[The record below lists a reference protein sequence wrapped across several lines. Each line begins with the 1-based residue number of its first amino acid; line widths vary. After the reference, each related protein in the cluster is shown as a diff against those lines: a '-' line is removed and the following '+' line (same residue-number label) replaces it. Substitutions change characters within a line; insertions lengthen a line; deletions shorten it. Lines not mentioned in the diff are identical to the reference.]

1 VEFRRIPGLPPYVFT
16 IIDGLKQEARR
27 AGRDIVDLGFG
38 NPDLPSPPIA
48 VEKLTEAAHNPR
60 NHRYS
65 SSRGIPKLRE
75 AIAQRYVNQYGVK
88 LDPDRNVIATIGAKE
103 GFSHLMWVLLQP
115 GDAALVPSPS
125 YPIHIWGPYFAGA
138 DARQVRIG
146 PVYNRDGGNGDGED
160 GDDESAADYVSNVMA
175 AWEYG
180 WPKPRVVVLS
190 FPHNPTTATVEKAD
204 LQRLVDWARER
215 DVVLVHDFAYADVSF
230 DGWRPPS
237 ILECEGALDCA
248 VELYS
253 MTKSFSMAGW
263 RMAFMLGNAEVVGA
277 LAKLKSYL
285 DYGAFQPVQIAAT
298 VTLNE
303 AENYP
308 AEVNAVYQD
317 RRDALCDGLARIGW
331 EVSRP
336 RGTMFVWARIPRAY
350 RSVGSIEF
358 ATKLITDCDV
368 AVSPGVG
375 FGPDGDGHVRFAL
388 IENEHRI
395 GQAVRQIRRG
405 LPDLGELR

>member
-27 AGRDIVDLGFG
+27 AGRDVVDLGFG
-38 NPDLPSPPIA
+38 NPDLPSPAIA

-146 PVYNRDGGNGDGED
+146 PMDDDGGGPER
-160 GDDESAADYVSNVMA
+160 AADYIGNVME

-215 DVVLVHDFAYADVSF
+215 DVVLVHDFAYADVAF

-263 RMAFMLGNAEVVGA
+263 RMAFLLGNAEVVGA

-303 AENYP
+303 AEHYP

-317 RRDALCDGLARIGW
+317 RRDALRDGLARIGW

-336 RGTMFVWARIPRAY
+336 RGTMFVWARIPAAY
-350 RSVGSIEF
+350 RSIGSIEF
-358 ATKLITDCDV
+358 ATRLINDCDV

-375 FGPDGDGHVRFAL
+375 FGPDGYGHDRFAL

-395 GQAVRQIRRG
+395 AQAVRQIRRG
-405 LPDLGELR
+405 LPGLS